1 MSIHAPLPL
10 HVSLIYQSATM
21 SFKNDKPRLSFD
33 EIVALVRDLPTRKQ
47 KQLAEELQRAGLKAK
62 WDEILAAFT
71 PNMVSERE
79 IIRTSKEVWRELME
93 KRRNA
98 IVARRH

>member
-1 MSIHAPLPL
+1 
-10 HVSLIYQSATM
+10 M

-79 IIRTSKEVWRELME
+79 IIRTSKEVRRELME